1 VSESPPRRRVRVTS
15 SRTTAARRGS
25 SGSGGSAGREIAEQ
39 TVVGEVL
46 VRSLV
51 HAQLRLALYACVL
64 TGILIGSLPLV
75 FVLFPRLAAVHVF
88 GVPLPWVL
96 LGVAVYP
103 GVCLGAWAYVRAAE
117 RNEADFS
124 ELVDRS

>member
-1 VSESPPRRRVRVTS
+1 MTTPTGGRRVIVTS
-15 SRTTAARRGS
+15 SRTRAQRRGTY
-25 SGSGGSAGREIAEQ
+25 GSGGREIDEQ

-46 VRSLV
+46 VTSLLR
-51 HAQLRLALYACVL
+51 AQLRLAIYAAALV
-64 TGILIGSLPLV
+64 GILIGGLPLV
-75 FVLFPRLAAVHVF
+75 FVFFPGLSTRYLL
-88 GVPLPWVL
+88 GVPIPWVL

-117 RNEADFS
+117 RNEEDFA

>member
-1 VSESPPRRRVRVTS
+1 MTSPPLRRRVTVTS
-15 SRTTAARRGS
+15 SRTRAQRRAV
-25 SGSGGSAGREIAEQ
+25 GGSAGREIDEQ

-46 VRSLV
+46 VRSLLR
-51 HAQLRLALYACVL
+51 AQLRLALYAVVL
-64 TGILIGSLPLV
+64 AGILIGGLPLV
-75 FVLFPRLAAVHVF
+75 FVLFPRLSDVHVV
-88 GVPLPWVL
+88 GVPVPWVL

-117 RNEADFS
+117 RNEEDFA

>member
-1 VSESPPRRRVRVTS
+1 MTS
-15 SRTTAARRGS
+15 SRTRAQRRGTH
-25 SGSGGSAGREIAEQ
+25 GSGGREIDEQ

-46 VRSLV
+46 VTSLL
-51 HAQLRLALYACVL
+51 HAQLRLAIYAAALV
-64 TGILIGSLPLV
+64 GILIGGLPLV
-75 FVLFPRLAAVHVF
+75 FVLFPGLSDRHLL
-88 GVPLPWVL
+88 GVPIPWVL

-117 RNEADFS
+117 RNEDDFA

>member
-1 VSESPPRRRVRVTS
+1 MTSPPGGRRVTVTS
-15 SRTTAARRGS
+15 SRTRAQRRGKY
-25 SGSGGSAGREIAEQ
+25 GSGGREIDEQ

-46 VRSLV
+46 VTSLL
-51 HAQLRLALYACVL
+51 HAQLRLAVYATALV
-64 TGILIGSLPLV
+64 GILIGGLPLV
-75 FVLFPRLAAVHVF
+75 FVLFPGLSDRHLL
-88 GVPLPWVL
+88 GVPIPWVL

-117 RNEADFS
+117 RNEDDFA

>member
-1 VSESPPRRRVRVTS
+1 MSTHPPPRRVRVTS
-15 SRTTAARRGS
+15 TRTPAARRVGPGGS
-25 SGSGGSAGREIAEQ
+25 SRREIDEQ

-46 VRSLV
+46 VRSLL
-51 HAQLRLALYACVL
+51 HAQLRLAVYAGAL
-64 TGILIGSLPLV
+64 SAILIGGLPLL
-75 FVLFPRLAAVHVF
+75 FVLFPRLARVHLL

-96 LGVAVYP
+96 LGAAVYP

-117 RNEADFS
+117 HVEEDFA